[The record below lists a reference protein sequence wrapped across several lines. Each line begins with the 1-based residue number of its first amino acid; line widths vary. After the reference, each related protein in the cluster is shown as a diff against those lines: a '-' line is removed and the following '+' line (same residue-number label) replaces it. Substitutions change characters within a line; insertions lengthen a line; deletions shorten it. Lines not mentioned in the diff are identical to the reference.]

1 MCPDAAA
8 LAAAAAFEALF
19 LANSSF
25 SRALRL
31 TASGDIP
38 VGESEGRAKKI
49 RICLQYFH
57 VEIVFVV
64 TFKEYKIKFE
74 ITVV

>member
-38 VGESEGRAKKI
+38 VGESEGRAKNTDMSSI
-49 RICLQYFH
+49 LQCRNSICGYFQR
-57 VEIVFVV
+57 
-64 TFKEYKIKFE
+64 KQD
-74 ITVV
+74 